1 MERDTILKRTVHY
14 LLWFMP
20 RVEKLKMFNSLK
32 NNQILLKKIDFQS
45 VKVSVSDVVRE
56 LRKAG
61 NDS

>member
-1 MERDTILKRTVHY
+1 
-14 LLWFMP
+14 MP